1 MPLDL
6 LKLPADEGERI
17 AFAEGFPRIAELLA
31 RIADLQAALG
41 RATAEIEQLKDQ
53 RDHFEG
59 QLWVARHERAYPGDI
74 D

>member
-6 LKLPADEGERI
+6 LKLPANEGERI
-17 AFAEGFPRIAELLA
+17 AYAENFPRIAGLLA

-41 RATAEIEQLKDQ
+41 RATAEIEQLKD
-53 RDHFEG
+53 E
-59 QLWVARHERAYPGDI
+59 LEVARYERAYPEDL

>member
-1 MPLDL
+1 MIDL

-17 AFAEGFPRIAELLA
+17 AYAEGFPRIADLLA

-41 RATAEIEQLKDQ
+41 RATAEIEQLKD
-53 RDHFEG
+53 E
-59 QLWVARHERAYPGDI
+59 LEVARYERAYPGDPASYPEGL

>member
-1 MPLDL
+1 MTT
-6 LKLPADEGERI
+6 EEQERAAYI
-17 AFAEGFPRIAELLA
+17 RGDVITAGLLA

-53 RDHFEG
+53 RDQFEG
-59 QLWVARHERAYPGDI
+59 ELWVARHERAYPGDP

>member
-1 MPLDL
+1 MTT
-6 LKLPADEGERI
+6 EEQERAAYI
-17 AFAEGFPRIAELLA
+17 RGDMSTAGLLA

-59 QLWVARHERAYPGDI
+59 QLWVARHERAYPGGSD
-74 D
+74 

>member
-6 LKLPADEGERI
+6 LKLPPDEGERI

-41 RATAEIEQLKDQ
+41 RATAEIEQLKD
-53 RDHFEG
+53 D
-59 QLWVARHERAYPGDI
+59 LYVARHERAYPGDI

>member
-41 RATAEIEQLKDQ
+41 RATAEIEQLKD
-53 RDHFEG
+53 E
-59 QLWVARHERAYPGDI
+59 LCAARHERAYPGDI

>member
-1 MPLDL
+1 MIT
-6 LKLPADEGERI
+6 EEQERAAYARGDI
-17 AFAEGFPRIAELLA
+17 GTAGLLA

-53 RDHFEG
+53 RDQFEG
-59 QLWVARHERAYPGDI
+59 ELWVARHERAYPEDL

>member
-6 LKLPADEGERI
+6 LKLPPDEGERI

-31 RIADLQAALG
+31 RIADLLAALG
-41 RATAEIEQLKDQ
+41 RATAEIEQLKD
-53 RDHFEG
+53 D
-59 QLWVARHERAYPGDI
+59 LYVARHERAYPGDI

>member
-17 AFAEGFPRIAELLA
+17 AYAEGFPRIADLLG

-41 RATAEIEQLKDQ
+41 RATAEIEQLKD
-53 RDHFEG
+53 E
-59 QLWVARHERAYPGDI
+59 LEVARYERAYPEDL

>member
-1 MPLDL
+1 MIDL

-17 AFAEGFPRIAELLA
+17 AYAEGFPRIAGLLA

-41 RATAEIEQLKDQ
+41 RATAEIEQLKD
-53 RDHFEG
+53 E
-59 QLWVARHERAYPGDI
+59 LEVARYERAYGGTD

>member
-1 MPLDL
+1 MITEEL
-6 LKLPADEGERI
+6 ERAAYI
-17 AFAEGFPRIAELLA
+17 WGDVSTAGLLA

-53 RDHFEG
+53 
-59 QLWVARHERAYPGDI
+59 LYVARHERAYPKDL